1 MHACMHACMHVCT
14 MYIYVILC
22 YIIDYTIY
30 QFIVLYIYIYVYTY
44 MVYPQTHDIPI
55 VNRHFET
62 AILASGPKVP
72 MATKPWDLTRGLGA
86 FGAFC
91 SVVSVCD
98 ITTKWRPQDS

>member
-1 MHACMHACMHVCT
+1 
-14 MYIYVILC
+14 
-22 YIIDYTIY
+22 
-30 QFIVLYIYIYVYTY
+30 